1 MRSRVVKGTG
11 WHIFTEG
18 DSAWIKF
25 VEKPDTRTI
34 TRLRK
39 VAAWDM
45 VEKAW
50 RSWPDWAITLE
61 NIGRQSNPD
70 ESLDDNDYW
79 SF

>member
-1 MRSRVVKGTG
+1 MRSRVVKGNG

-25 VEKPDTRTI
+25 VEKPDPRTLM
-34 TRLRK
+34 RLRK

-50 RSWPDWAITLE
+50 RSWADWAITLE
-61 NIGRQSNPD
+61 NIGRQSHPA
-70 ESLDDNDYW
+70 EPDDNDYC